1 MTDLLLK
8 SSGPVADQF
17 KVLAGDQVV
26 GHIRLSEIGA
36 RSHALAVDIIPWVAQ
51 KPSHAHARLRDNSRR
66 GPANV
71 RQELE

>member
-8 SSGPVADQF
+8 SSGPVADQY

-36 RSHALAVDIIPWVAQ
+36 TNYTLALDFVPCAA
-51 KPSHAHARLRDNSRR
+51 KGPSRPHSRLWGNSR
-66 GPANV
+66 GGSAGV
-71 RQELE
+71 RQELA